1 MSRDHYRVG
10 GTSDAEFS
18 MDAGVS
24 MGAGD
29 SMGAD
34 DEYEYQP
41 LRIDPSMSRSATATM
56 LAVRA
61 EFTGWELAR
70 SLRFTDG
77 SRQVWLRRK
86 RSSRMLPGLSL

>member
-1 MSRDHYRVG
+1 VSRDQFRDGRTSGYG
-10 GTSDAEFS
+10 GSAD
-18 MDAGVS
+18 
-24 MGAGD
+24 
-29 SMGAD
+29 AD

-41 LRIDPSMSRSATATM
+41 LRIDPSMSRSAAATM

-77 SRQVWLRRK
+77 TRQVWLRRR
-86 RSSRMLPGLSL
+86 RSGHMPPGLSL